1 LSRGIMAG
9 IPIRSAVLVGIA
21 VSALAAPAQADDD
34 GSFCIGPN
42 YIAYE
47 LSVSVAPGQ
56 REHALY
62 VVSLTDSGGIS
73 RPSTI
78 GLPRFQVHGLRC
90 TRTPVELL
98 GWDSLYT
105 VPVGRTGAAPPA
117 PPAPPAPV
125 AQAAPWAN
133 QADRR
138 LPQGFTSAGFWVW
151 TPALRAGRPDT
162 LRLPVEAAARRF
174 LLVREVTA
182 NPQNR
187 CLYNLRGQVV
197 AFDTSA
203 RPPDSLVLVDRERH
217 RECGN

>member
-1 LSRGIMAG
+1 MTGISIRAAALAG
-9 IPIRSAVLVGIA
+9 IAL
-21 VSALAAPAQADDD
+21 SALAAPAQADDD
-34 GSFCIGPN
+34 GSFCIGSD

-47 LSVSVAPGQ
+47 LSLSVAPGK

-62 VVSLTDSGGIS
+62 VVSLTDSAGIG
-73 RPSTI
+73 RPSRI
-78 GLPRFQVHGLRC
+78 RLPDFQVHGMRC
-90 TRTPVELL
+90 NRTSVELL

-105 VPVGRTGAAPPA
+105 VPVGPTSA
-117 PPAPPAPV
+117 APV
-125 AQAAPWAN
+125 AQSAPWAN

-151 TPALRAGRPDT
+151 SPALRAGRPDT

-174 LLVREVTA
+174 LLVRDVTA
-182 NPQNR
+182 NPQNP

-197 AFDTSA
+197 AFDTSG
-203 RPPDSLVLVDRERH
+203 RLLGSLVLVDRERH

>member
-1 LSRGIMAG
+1 LLAT
-9 IPIRSAVLVGIA
+9 RSAVLVGIA
-21 VSALAAPAQADDD
+21 VSALAPPAQADDD

-47 LSVSVAPGQ
+47 LSLNVTPGQ

-62 VVSLTDSGGIS
+62 VVSLTDSGGIGE
-73 RPSTI
+73 PSKV

-90 TRTPVELL
+90 TRTSVELL

-105 VPVGRTGAAPPA
+105 VPVGRTGA
-117 PPAPPAPV
+117 APPAPV

-162 LRLPVEAAARRF
+162 LRLPVEAVARRF
-174 LLVREVTA
+174 LLIRDLTP
-182 NPQNR
+182 NPQSR
-187 CLYNLRGQVV
+187 CLYNLRGQLV
-197 AFDTSA
+197 AVDTSA
-203 RPPDSLVLVDRERH
+203 RAPDSLVLVDRERH

>member
-1 LSRGIMAG
+1 MLDALWYTPLTHTVRGRAESHNLSPDKRLKLTARVDCGMDLSSARRRL
-9 IPIRSAVLVGIA
+9 PVFRSAVLVGIG
-21 VSALAAPAQADDD
+21 VSALAAPVRADED

-47 LSVSVAPGQ
+47 LSLSVTPGQ

-62 VVSLTDSGGIS
+62 VVSLTDSGGIG
-73 RPSTI
+73 RPSKI

-90 TRTPVELL
+90 TGTSVELL

-117 PPAPPAPV
+117 PV

-133 QADRR
+133 QANRR

-151 TPALRAGRPDT
+151 
-162 LRLPVEAAARRF
+162 
-174 LLVREVTA
+174 
-182 NPQNR
+182 
-187 CLYNLRGQVV
+187 
-197 AFDTSA
+197 
-203 RPPDSLVLVDRERH
+203 
-217 RECGN
+217 

>member
-1 LSRGIMAG
+1 MLA
-9 IPIRSAVLVGIA
+9 IRSAVLVGIA

-47 LSVSVAPGQ
+47 LSFSVAPSA
-56 REHALY
+56 HALY
-62 VVSLTDSGGIS
+62 VVSLTDSAGIG

-90 TRTPVELL
+90 TRTSVELP

-105 VPVGRTGAAPPA
+105 VPVGRTGAAP
-117 PPAPPAPV
+117 V

-133 QADRR
+133 QANRR

-174 LLVREVTA
+174 LLVRDVTA
-182 NPQNR
+182 NPQNP
-187 CLYNLRGQVV
+187 CLYNLRGQMV